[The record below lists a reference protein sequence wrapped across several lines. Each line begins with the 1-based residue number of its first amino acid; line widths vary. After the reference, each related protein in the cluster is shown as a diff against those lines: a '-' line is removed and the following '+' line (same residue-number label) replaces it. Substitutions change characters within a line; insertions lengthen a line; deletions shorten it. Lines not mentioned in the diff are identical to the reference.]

1 MRSRWC
7 FWIVA
12 GLLCLAAAFSG
23 VYERGWYAGRSEG
36 IELGREQ
43 ERELWKT
50 AAAELGR
57 EQMAARKDAATEY
70 RRLSEKFKD
79 EEMVLV
85 NKDYLL
91 RLLRWIALGPQ

>member
-7 FWIVA
+7 FWIVI
-12 GLLCLAAAFSG
+12 GLLCLAAALSDM
-23 VYERGWYAGRSEG
+23 YERGRRAGRSEG
-36 IELGREQ
+36 IELGSEQ
-43 ERELWKT
+43 ERRLWQT

-57 EQMAARKDAATEY
+57 EQSAARKDAAAEY

-79 EEMVLV
+79 DQLVLV

-91 RLLRWIALGPQ
+91 RLLRWIALGPE